1 MLTGTPM
8 SSKSLMAGYKAV
20 IPNTKCQRQ
29 RQPKPPLAAIQF
41 NANILLA
48 KSMSALFRFVQVA
61 QLEA

>member
-1 MLTGTPM
+1 M

-20 IPNTKCQRQ
+20 IPNTKCQC
-29 RQPKPPLAAIQF
+29 QPKPPLAAIQF

-48 KSMSALFRFVQVA
+48 KSVSALFRFVQVA

>member
-1 MLTGTPM
+1 M

-20 IPNTKCQRQ
+20 IPNTKCQC
-29 RQPKPPLAAIQF
+29 QPKPPLAAIQF

-61 QLEA
+61 QLVTQ